1 MGDNSQ
7 KFLNLDEKKVEKLQ
21 ENMPR
26 DEDICDLAD
35 LFKMFSDSTRLKILC
50 VLSEFEMCVNDI
62 ANTLV
67 MSRSAISHQL
77 RILKQSKL
85 VKSRREGKIIFY
97 SLTDEHVS
105 TIINNG
111 LEHIE
116 E

>member
-1 MGDNSQ
+1 
-7 KFLNLDEKKVEKLQ
+7 
-21 ENMPR
+21 MPR
-26 DEDICDLAD
+26 DEEIYDLAD

-50 VLSEFEMCVNDI
+50 VLSELEMCVNDI

-67 MSRSAISHQL
+67 MSQSAISHQL

-85 VKSRREGKIIFY
+85 IKSRREGKIIFY